1 MSQVFDRLVA
11 RWFSASGLQM
21 SLSIL
26 FLLYFLFR
34 VDFWIFMMFLSLFS
48 LLSLIFYRPRT
59 CASVPLSRIFM
70 DFHHLHCLCAWTSQ
84 RISSDF
90 ETT

>member
-34 VDFWIFMMFLSLFS
+34 VDFWIFMMFHFIPFIFS
-48 LLSLIFYRPRT
+48 SFIDFLPPPYLRILAAPFPDFHGFSPSPLLSRLDKPALLFR
-59 CASVPLSRIFM
+59 F
-70 DFHHLHCLCAWTSQ
+70 
-84 RISSDF
+84 
-90 ETT
+90 